1 MAAGCEGPN
10 IGLLKGVPVL
20 VVEDV
25 WHVARALK
33 SMLEQIG
40 MDVIGP
46 TATTAE
52 ARSLTSAQSP
62 QLAIIDI
69 NLKQETSCGLIDELY
84 QQGVQV
90 IVISGYA
97 APAVSGDRVVAFLQK
112 PFSGTELITTIL
124 RVLGYPV
131 D

>member
-1 MAAGCEGPN
+1 MAVGCEGPDV
-10 IGLLKGVPVL
+10 GFLKGVQVL

-52 ARSLTSAQSP
+52 ARSLTAAQSP
-62 QLAIIDI
+62 QLAIVDV
-69 NLKQETSCGLIDELY
+69 NLKQETSCGLIAELH
-84 QQGVQV
+84 QQGVRV
-90 IVISGYA
+90 VVISGYKE
-97 APAVSGDRVVAFLQK
+97 PAVSEGSVAAFLQK
-112 PFSGTELITTIL
+112 PFSGRDLIATIC
-124 RVLGYPV
+124 RVLRSHC
-131 D
+131 

>member
-1 MAAGCEGPN
+1 MAVGCEGPN

-40 MDVIGP
+40 MHVIGP

-52 ARSLTSAQSP
+52 ARSLTAAHSP
-62 QLAIIDI
+62 QLAIVDV
-69 NLKQETSCGLIDELY
+69 NLKQETSCGLIVELH
-84 QQGVQV
+84 QQGVRV
-90 IVISGYA
+90 VVISGYKE
-97 APAVSGDRVVAFLQK
+97 PAVSEGSVAAFLQK
-112 PFSGTELITTIL
+112 PFSGRDLIATIY
-124 RVLGYPV
+124 RVLGFPC
-131 D
+131 